1 MLVSCI
7 DKRKFCKKNV
17 TVLSTMHVNVKIK
30 KDQPKEPRIHTVYDS
45 TKGDVDVIDLL
56 STTHST
62 RIKSRRWPLNALAL
76 ILDTGRSNAKT
87 IFQDNGIK
95 LTNFEITCNNL
106 GKELVLPAI
115 IRRYSQLIWIEDN
128 RDQ

>member
-1 MLVSCI
+1 
-7 DKRKFCKKNV
+7 
-17 TVLSTMHVNVKIK
+17 MHVNVKIK
-30 KDQPKEPRIHTVYDS
+30 KDQQKKPRIHTVYDS
-45 TKGDVDVIDLL
+45 TKGGVDVIDLL
-56 STTHST
+56 LTTHST
-62 RIKSRRWPLNALAL
+62 RIKSRRWPLNALEF

-95 LTNFEITCNNL
+95 LTNFEMTCNNL

-128 RDQ
+128 RNQ